1 MAPNNG
7 GKQSLFSNTMS
18 DLDMAFD
25 GHLLAQT
32 KPNPVKKR
40 TPYKKGKT
48 KKPKGMPIKNLSAY
62 NLFFKEQRTLIVEE
76 RTVALGQF
84 TARGRRVKAKIP
96 FEELAR
102 IIGARWKGINPGELK
117 RYQRLADEDKVR
129 FEREMKVYLNS
140 TKRLSEAKNR
150 ERPSSTPPPR
160 SSSASYGPEMETPTL
175 RSSNSFPISDESS
188 SLRSDN
194 LSWTPNL
201 SSDNPVADVTES
213 DCFAH
218 GTGFAPVKHVEPDGQ
233 CVSFSGKGL
242 RASGTGAT
250 ILPEQLLIPEKLS
263 RISQT
268 RANAF
273 ELQYYDCQ
281 GFTNLLGSQIIPS
294 NGFQFSASNPNR
306 NHVFSQISQ
315 QTPELIPSTQYH
327 FMEQEG
333 EGGHNS
339 HLTSSIPMAGDA
351 ISESTR
357 STSSTSLFDIFDQLG
372 YGGEDFQ
379 ESCSTEPNPVHVD
392 FIGAR
397 PYPRLGLLE

>member
-140 TKRLSEAKNR
+140 TKRLSDAKNR
-150 ERPSSTPPPR
+150 ERPSSTPLPH

-218 GTGFAPVKHVEPDGQ
+218 GTGFATVKHVEPDGQ

-242 RASGTGAT
+242 QTSGTGAT
-250 ILPEQLLIPEKLS
+250 ILPEKLLIPEKLGC
-263 RISQT
+263 ISQT

-294 NGFQFSASNPNR
+294 NGFQFSVG
-306 NHVFSQISQ
+306 NHVFSQIRQ
-315 QTPELIPSTQYH
+315 QTPELIPSTRYH
-327 FMEQEG
+327 FMEQDC
-333 EGGHNS
+333 EGGHNC
-339 HLTSSIPMAGDA
+339 HLTSSIQMVGDT

-372 YGGEDFQ
+372 YGEEDFQ
-379 ESCSTEPNPVHVD
+379 ESCSTEPSPVHVEL
-392 FIGAR
+392 IGAH
-397 PYPRLGLLE
+397 PHPHLGLLE